1 MAMSLLECGIWMFV
15 GCMSGAYYND
25 EQTTVVAELHEK
37 FLLQVPDGLRLFLIF
52 SKRSSRR
59 WFLKPSV
66 YLEILGYLL
75 FVVDLILYFVVKDPS
90 LLSKIFWINISIVDA
105 YIFLIILPC
114 MVYCNYKSRQFKKQ
128 KKKQQRK

>member
-1 MAMSLLECGIWMFV
+1 MNLILYGIMIFVMS
-15 GCMSGAYYND
+15 MSAAYYID
-25 EQTTVVAELHEK
+25 EQTTVTAEIYEK
-37 FLLQVPDGLRLFLIF
+37 FLLRVPDGLRRFLIF

-75 FVVDLILYFVVKDPS
+75 FIDHIVLYFIVKDPDTIYNVFIAN
-90 LLSKIFWINISIVDA
+90 LAIVDA
-105 YIFLIILPC
+105 YVILIILPC
-114 MVYCNYKSRQFKKQ
+114 MFYCNHKSKQFKKQ

>member
-1 MAMSLLECGIWMFV
+1 MSLLECGIWMFV
-15 GCMSGAYYND
+15 GCMSGAYYSD

-37 FLLQVPDGLRLFLIF
+37 FLLQVPDGLRCILIY

-75 FVVDLILYFVVKDPS
+75 FIDHIVLYFIVKDPDTIYNVFIAN
-90 LLSKIFWINISIVDA
+90 LAIVDA
-105 YIFLIILPC
+105 YVILIILPC

>member
-1 MAMSLLECGIWMFV
+1 MSLLECGIWMFV
-15 GCMSGAYYND
+15 GCMSGAYYSD

-37 FLLQVPDGLRLFLIF
+37 FLLQVPDGLRCFLIF

-75 FVVDLILYFVVKDPS
+75 FIDHIVLYFIVKDPDTIYNVFIAN
-90 LLSKIFWINISIVDA
+90 LAIVDA
-105 YIFLIILPC
+105 YVILIILPC
-114 MVYCNYKSRQFKKQ
+114 MFYCNHKSRQFKKQ

>member
-1 MAMSLLECGIWMFV
+1 MSLLECGIWMFV
-15 GCMSGAYYND
+15 GCMSGAYYSD

-75 FVVDLILYFVVKDPS
+75 FIDHIVLYFIVKDPDTIYNVFIANLAIVNVYVICILGPCS
-90 LLSKIFWINISIVDA
+90 L
-105 YIFLIILPC
+105 
-114 MVYCNYKSRQFKKQ
+114 YCNHKSRQFKKQ
-128 KKKQQRK
+128 KKKHRKSL

>member
-1 MAMSLLECGIWMFV
+1 MNLILYGIMIFVMS
-15 GCMSGAYYND
+15 MSAAYYSD
-25 EQTTVVAELHEK
+25 EQTTVTAEIYEK
-37 FLLQVPDGLRLFLIF
+37 FLLRVPDGLRRFLIF